1 MMLRPF
7 SAMILAAGFG
17 KRMLPLTKKI
27 PKPLIK
33 INNVSLLKITIE
45 FLFKIGCKKIVINTH
60 FKHELISDFISQYYK
75 SSNIIISHENDIL
88 DTGGGVKNAIP
99 LFDDKNIV
107 VINSDIFWKQ
117 ENEKDVIQLVS
128 NFKLQDQCRL
138 LLVEKKKAHGI
149 GNKSGDFSLQNN
161 IVKRWKNNDKILYY
175 SGLQIIDLDVFKHF
189 NFKKFSF
196 NKIWDFQINK
206 NSLYG
211 KLMSSNWYHVGDLK
225 GLQEIINLTT

>member
-1 MMLRPF
+1 MMLKTF

-17 KRMLPLTKKI
+17 KRMLPLTKQI

-33 INNVSLLKITIE
+33 INDVSLLKNTIE

-88 DTGGGVKNAIP
+88 DTGGGVKNAIS
-99 LFDDKNIV
+99 LFDDRNILV
-107 VINSDIFWKQ
+107 TNSDIYWIRD
-117 ENEKDVIQLVS
+117 NEQDVIQLVS
-128 NFKLQDQCRL
+128 NFKLKDQCRL

-149 GNKSGDFSLQNN
+149 DNKSGDFSLQNN
-161 IVKRWKNNDKILYY
+161 IVKRWKKNDRILYY
-175 SGLQIIDLDVFKHF
+175 SGLQMINLDIFNNI

-196 NKIWDFQINK
+196 NNIWDFQINK
-206 NSLYG
+206 NALYG
-211 KLMSSNWYHVGDLK
+211 KVMSSNWYHVGDLK
-225 GLQEIINLTT
+225 GLNKTMNLTT